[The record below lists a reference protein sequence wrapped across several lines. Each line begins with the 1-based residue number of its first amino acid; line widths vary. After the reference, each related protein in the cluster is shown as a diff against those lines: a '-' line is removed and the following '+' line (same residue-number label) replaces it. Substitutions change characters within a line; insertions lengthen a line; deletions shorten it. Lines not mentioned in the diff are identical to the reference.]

1 MPNLSK
7 ICHLEV
13 FKNFI
18 LELGWKVNTLV
29 KRLKSGTEECR
40 VVQYLICTF
49 FRPIQIQSFL
59 SFSLELLQCSRATC
73 IINVSLR
80 ETSRMHTGVFRRAAQ
95 SLVRPWALILG
106 GRLYGASIW
115 VEYHRTGICT
125 CHLTRY
131 VQRYTVLSLNTIC
144 SCHLTPVVGKLF
156 LSRHRLPFQ

>member
-1 MPNLSK
+1 MERSESDIYLRLRKPANKVRTRTVLKTRQRKSAFGQKTNNSYSYIETNVPNLSK

-106 GRLYGASIW
+106 GRLYGASI
-115 VEYHRTGICT
+115 
-125 CHLTRY
+125 
-131 VQRYTVLSLNTIC
+131 
-144 SCHLTPVVGKLF
+144 
-156 LSRHRLPFQ
+156 

>member
-1 MPNLSK
+1 LERSESDIYLRLRKPANKVRTRTVLKTRQRKSAFGQKTNNSYSYIETNVPNLSK

-106 GRLYGASIW
+106 WRLYGASI
-115 VEYHRTGICT
+115 
-125 CHLTRY
+125 
-131 VQRYTVLSLNTIC
+131 
-144 SCHLTPVVGKLF
+144 
-156 LSRHRLPFQ
+156 